1 MVLIV
6 NLRENVQIT
15 KNRVSNYIKGI
26 QFSQIVQIT
35 NVVTINAVKS
45 LEQDIT
51 VAINFL
57 EEKILN
63 LQEIQMAMGHMLHQ

>member
-57 EEKILN
+57 EKKILN

>member
-6 NLRENVQIT
+6 NLRENIQVT

>member
-6 NLRENVQIT
+6 SLRENVQVT

>member
-35 NVVTINAVKS
+35 KRVTINAVKS

>member
-1 MVLIV
+1 MFK
-6 NLRENVQIT
+6 NVQIT
-15 KNRVSNYIKGI
+15 KSHVSNYIKGI
-26 QFSQIVQIT
+26 QFSQKVQIT

>member
-1 MVLIV
+1 MLIV
-6 NLRENVQIT
+6 NLRENVQVT

-57 EEKILN
+57 EKKILN

>member
-6 NLRENVQIT
+6 NLRENVQVT

>member
-6 NLRENVQIT
+6 NLRENIQVT

-57 EEKILN
+57 EKKILN

>member
-1 MVLIV
+1 MLIV

-57 EEKILN
+57 EKKILN

>member
-6 NLRENVQIT
+6 NLRENVQVT

-57 EEKILN
+57 EKKILN